1 MDSFRVSE
9 PKAHHVAESLL
20 QVKASLPSKR
30 LVELSCSHL
39 FNKHIFIKCIL
50 CAKHSSGHWGYIKI
64 PVLKV
69 SILVGKKKE
78 INMRHI
84 RR

>member
-9 PKAHHVAESLL
+9 PKAHHVAESLP
-20 QVKASLPSKR
+20 QVKASLTSKH

-39 FNKHIFIKCIL
+39 FNKQIFIKCLL
-50 CAKHSSGHWGYIKI
+50 CAKHSSGQWGYIKI

-69 SILVGKKKE
+69 SILVGKRKE
-78 INMRHI
+78 ITMRHI